1 MMEFTEKEIKEIFTE
16 LERASDAIFLSN
28 MYVYNRINAAIKIIK
43 EKSK

>member
-1 MMEFTEKEIKEIFTE
+1 MKEFTKEEIKEILIE
-16 LERASDAIFLSN
+16 LERASDAIYLTN